1 MQQNKVSFGRVFWPS
16 LLAVFIM
23 TIIGLIIFF
32 VTIYGIIGSFGLFGS
47 SQLKVKEN
55 TVLHMKLNGQI
66 LERGNMEIDP
76 FALNFQTSIGLSDIL
91 IGIEEAKKD
100 SRIKGIFLELEDLR
114 CGYSTARQIRKALK
128 DFKSSGKFVVAYN
141 SGELITQKEYYLS
154 SAASEV
160 YGFPTS
166 VMEFVGLGTEISFY
180 KKGLDMLGV
189 EVQVVRGKNND
200 FKSAVEPF
208 FRSEMSD
215 SSRLQLKT
223 YLSSMWKDIRND
235 IAVDRKLSIS
245 SLNNIADS
253 VKIRRTADGVK
264 YKLLDAILYR
274 DQVIDIIRKKTHLF
288 ENMDVEFLS
297 MEKYS
302 RKKFFET
309 QMAMQ
314 SKSPNIAVI
323 VADGEI
329 SKGGKGINSN
339 SICKLFQD
347 VRKNSSIE
355 SVVFRINS
363 PGGSALASEE
373 IWREVK
379 LTSEKMKVIV
389 SMGDVAASGGY
400 YIASPANYIFA
411 EPTTI
416 TGSIGVFG
424 LIPYTG
430 KLLENKLGITFDRT
444 FTNEHAVMS
453 TNRKLTDFEYKM
465 VQGEV
470 DETYDLFLSRVAKGR
485 KMAKDAV
492 NLYAR
497 GRVWTGIDAKN
508 IGLVDEIGGLEDA
521 IKYAAKNSSITDI
534 RVQYYP
540 LVKDNPLANIIEFIE
555 DAQDEEFVEA
565 NSKIPQ
571 EIIELY
577 HQFKDLESI
586 SGIQMRLPYQI
597 DIR

>member
-274 DQVIDIIRKKTHLF
+274 DQVIDIIRKK
-288 ENMDVEFLS
+288 
-297 MEKYS
+297 
-302 RKKFFET
+302 
-309 QMAMQ
+309 
-314 SKSPNIAVI
+314 
-323 VADGEI
+323 
-329 SKGGKGINSN
+329 NS
-339 SICKLFQD
+339 S
-347 VRKNSSIE
+347 VRKYGC
-355 SVVFRINS
+355 RIFVH
-363 PGGSALASEE
+363 G
-373 IWREVK
+373 K
-379 LTSEKMKVIV
+379 
-389 SMGDVAASGGY
+389 
-400 YIASPANYIFA
+400 IF
-411 EPTTI
+411 
-416 TGSIGVFG
+416 
-424 LIPYTG
+424 
-430 KLLENKLGITFDRT
+430 KK
-444 FTNEHAVMS
+444 
-453 TNRKLTDFEYKM
+453 
-465 VQGEV
+465 
-470 DETYDLFLSRVAKGR
+470 
-485 KMAKDAV
+485 
-492 NLYAR
+492 
-497 GRVWTGIDAKN
+497 
-508 IGLVDEIGGLEDA
+508 
-521 IKYAAKNSSITDI
+521 
-534 RVQYYP
+534 
-540 LVKDNPLANIIEFIE
+540 
-555 DAQDEEFVEA
+555 
-565 NSKIPQ
+565 KI
-571 EIIELY
+571 L
-577 HQFKDLESI
+577 
-586 SGIQMRLPYQI
+586 
-597 DIR
+597 